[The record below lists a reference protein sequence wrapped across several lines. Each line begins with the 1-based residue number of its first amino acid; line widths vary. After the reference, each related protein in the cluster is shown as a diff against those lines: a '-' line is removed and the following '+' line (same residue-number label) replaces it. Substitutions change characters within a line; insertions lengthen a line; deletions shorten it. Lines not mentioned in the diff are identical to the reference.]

1 MTTTHISGAP
11 PSRLHP
17 AAPGP
22 GRRQCP
28 GGDESAPPAGRKR
41 RDFTCPARPAPPG
54 ARWSRKRRRWR
65 RRGPAP
71 ASVPGPCGEMAVGRA
86 LAALL
91 AALLAAS
98 AQLFPREGRDRGRDG
113 LAPPT
118 LGWVPPTLGWVP
130 PTPGSVP
137 STPGSVPHHRH
148 PGLSCPSLPAV
159 PQGLPG
165 PVGPARCA
173 AEPGLALVGSIVGER
188 LVTLPLSPCAA
199 ADLITISYL
208 KVAGV
213 VG

>member
-1 MTTTHISGAP
+1 MTTTRISGAP
-11 PSRLHP
+11 PRRLHP

-28 GGDESAPPAGRKR
+28 GGDETAPPAGRKR

-71 ASVPGPCGEMAVGRA
+71 ASVPGPCGEMAAGRA

-98 AQLFPREGRDRGRDG
+98 AQLFPREGRDRGRDR

-118 LGWVPPTLGWVP
+118 RGWVP

-137 STPGSVPHHRH
+137 HHPD
-148 PGLSCPSLPAV
+148 PGLSCSSLPAV
-159 PQGLPG
+159 DPWDP
-165 PVGPARCA
+165 PRARLSPDSLWLA
-173 AEPGLALVGSIVGER
+173 APTM
-188 LVTLPLSPCAA
+188 TLPLSPCAG
-199 ADLITISYL
+199 ADLINISYL
-208 KVAGV
+208 EVAGV